1 MFSFYLAHEYWF
13 AAIQLSLAMLGM
25 GATLTLRDFKGII
38 KTPRAFTVGMG
49 LQLLLVPL
57 VAFLFISLSGAAVG
71 VLIGLALLAAIPGG
85 TVSNIFTYMAKGNIV
100 LSIAITAITT
110 IGCLVTT
117 PIVLDVLISQHIP
130 AEFVMPVG
138 RIAFEICLFLLVPL
152 FIGMALYAKLPKHA
166 VKISKFGIYGSIFI
180 IALIVIGSAGAG
192 RLDLGAFGTLNIL
205 IILAFALALLA
216 LSVIVPKLL
225 RLPTK
230 DRTAIQIEI
239 TVRNTNLGLLLNAS
253 LFPVGHALGGT
264 VLMTVLLYGAIM
276 LLLGGGLIAY
286 NRRMHKVIQTK

>member
-1 MFSFYLAHEYWF
+1 MFSFYLVHEYWF
-13 AAIQLSLAMLGM
+13 AAAQLSLAMLGM
-25 GATLTLRDFKGII
+25 GATLTLKDFKGII

-57 VAFLFISLSGAAVG
+57 VAFVFISLSGAAVG

-110 IGCLVTT
+110 IGCIVTT
-117 PIVLDVLISQHIP
+117 PIVLDLLISQHMP
-130 AEFVMPVG
+130 TDFVMPVG

-152 FIGMALYAKLPKHA
+152 LIGMALYATLPKHA
-166 VKISKFGIYGSIFI
+166 VTISKFGIYGSIFI

-192 RLDLGAFGTLNIL
+192 RLDLGAFGTSNVL
-205 IILAFALALLA
+205 IVLAFAVALLA
-216 LSVIVPKLL
+216 LSVIVPKTL

-264 VLMTVLLYGAIM
+264 VLMTVLLYGAVM

-286 NRRMHKVIQTK
+286 SRRVHRAI

>member
-13 AAIQLSLAMLGM
+13 AAAQLSLAMLGM
-25 GATLTLRDFKGII
+25 GATLTLGDFKGII
-38 KTPRAFTVGMG
+38 KTPRAFTVGLG

-57 VAFLFISLSGAAVG
+57 VAFLFILLSGAAAG

-85 TVSNIFTYMAKGNIV
+85 TVSNIFTYMAKGNV
-100 LSIAITAITT
+100 VVSIAITAITT

-117 PIVLDVLISQHIP
+117 PIVLNLLISQHMP
-130 AEFVMPVG
+130 ADFVMPVG
-138 RIAFEICLFLLVPL
+138 RIAFEICLFLLIPL
-152 FIGMALYAKLPKHA
+152 VIGMALYAKFPKPA
-166 VKISKFGIYGSIFI
+166 AKISKVGIYGSIFI

-192 RLDLGAFGTLNIL
+192 RLDLDAFGASNIL

-225 RLPTK
+225 RLPTQ
-230 DRTAIQIEI
+230 DGTAIQIEI

-264 VLMTVLLYGAIM
+264 VLMTVLLYGAVM
-276 LLLGGGLIAY
+276 LLLGGGLIVY
-286 NRRMHKVIQTK
+286 NRHVHKAI

>member
-13 AAIQLSLAMLGM
+13 AAAQLSLAMLGM
-25 GATLTLRDFKGII
+25 GATLTLNDFKAII

-49 LQLLLVPL
+49 LQLMLVPL
-57 VAFLFISLSGAAVG
+57 VALLFISISGAAVG

-85 TVSNIFTYMAKGNIV
+85 TVSNIFTYMGKGNIV

-117 PIVLDVLISQHIP
+117 PIVLNLLISQHMP
-130 AEFVMPVG
+130 DDFVMPVG
-138 RIAFEICLFLLVPL
+138 RIAFEICLFLLIPL
-152 FIGMALYAKLPKHA
+152 VIGMAFYSTLPKHA
-166 VKISKFGIYGSIFI
+166 AKISKFGIYGSIFI

-192 RLDLGAFGTLNIL
+192 RLDLGAFGTSNIL
-205 IILAFALALLA
+205 IIVAFSLALLC
-216 LSVIVPKLL
+216 LSVIVPKLA
-225 RLPTK
+225 RLPAK
-230 DRTAIQIEI
+230 DGTAIQIEV

-253 LFPVGHALGGT
+253 LFPPGYALGGT
-264 VLMTVLLYGAIM
+264 VLMTLLLYGAVM

-286 NRRMHKVIQTK
+286 NRRAHRAI